1 MTIFGEPV
9 EFRSGPVWPNR
20 LALAPLTN
28 QQSNPDGTLH
38 DDELR
43 WLRQRAVGGFGLV
56 MTCAAHVS
64 PAGQAFPGQLAVW
77 DDRFLPG
84 LERLAAT
91 LRAEGAVS
99 AVQLHHGGARA
110 VSELIGT
117 QPVAP
122 WDDETR
128 GVRALTTVEVR
139 DVMDD
144 FVAAAVRVQR
154 AGFDGVELHGAH
166 GYLLG
171 EFLDAGRNTRTD
183 EFGGDLEGRSRV
195 LFETLAAVREATG
208 PDFQVGVR
216 LSPLRYGIVLDEA
229 LVVAERVMASGLADY
244 LDMSLWDARTPS
256 PEPEHAGR
264 TLTDLFAALPRH
276 GTRLGVAGKITSG
289 ADVQWCLDAGVDF
302 VLVGTGAILHHDFAA
317 RVLADRTFASVEQP
331 VTRGHLAD
339 EAVGPRFVDYLATTW
354 DDFVVR

>member
-1 MTIFGEPV
+1 MTTFGDRLV
-9 EFRSGPVWPNR
+9 LRSGPAWPNR

-28 QQSNPDGTLH
+28 QQSNADGTLH

-43 WLRQRAVGGFGLV
+43 WLARRAAGGFGHVL
-56 MTCAAHVS
+56 TCAAHVS

-84 LERLAAT
+84 LERLAAAV
-91 LRAEGAVS
+91 RAEGAVS

-110 VSELIGT
+110 VAELTGT

-122 WDDETR
+122 WDDPER
-128 GVRALTTVEVR
+128 GVRALTTAEVR
-139 DVMDD
+139 AVMDD
-144 FVAAAVRVQR
+144 FVSAALRVQR

-183 EFGGDLEGRSRV
+183 EFGGDLAGRSRA

-216 LSPLRYGIVLDEA
+216 LSPVRFGIVLSEA
-229 LVVAERVMASGLADY
+229 LQVAEQVMASGLADH
-244 LDMSLWDARTPS
+244 LDMSLWDVRTPS
-256 PEPEHAGR
+256 AEHDGR
-264 TLTDLFAALPRH
+264 TLTELFAALPRH

-289 ADVQWCLDAGVDF
+289 ADVKWCLDAGVDF
-302 VLVGTGAILHHDFAA
+302 VLVGTGAILHHDFAS
-317 RVLADRTFASVEQP
+317 RVLADHTFTSVAQP
-331 VTRGHLAD
+331 VSRRHLAD

-354 DDFVVR
+354 DDFVLP